1 MSCLACLLRPT
12 STQSA
17 TCPSVAIAI
26 THFTWQTGLTD
37 RIMYRRITY
46 LFIIIF
52 FYPLSFFVYFALYQ
66 DKRSLSSFFYFP
78 LFASIVLY
86 LYISFLQYLSIYLLS
101 IYIYIYSIQ
110 SYSYIPYHTFHTN
123 PSILLSRL
131 SQYPVATPVVVVFV

>member
-37 RIMYRRITY
+37 RIMYRRIIY
-46 LFIIIF
+46 LSIIIF
-52 FYPLSFFVYFALYQ
+52 FYPLSFFLFILHCTRISGVSLLFLFPPFCIHCSISLHHISPISVY
-66 DKRSLSSFFYFP
+66 LSSK
-78 LFASIVLY
+78 
-86 LYISFLQYLSIYLLS
+86 
-101 IYIYIYSIQ
+101 YIYIYSIQ